1 MADPMSRPMPS
12 PGGAS
17 PMGRNPM
24 ASPGGASPADRAGR
38 GAMQATESM
47 LSPGD
52 TMLRQSQ
59 GRGVTQ
65 STTVREFL
73 EGYGINVDGPVDQL
87 KQMATG
93 ALQNANPAG
102 RMQNMAR
109 RSGASPTGQSP
120 MGQRPMGP
128 SPTGQSPMAQRPAGM
143 GATPGR
149 AAQPAPRDLSS
160 LLRR

>member
-1 MADPMSRPMPS
+1 MSDPMRRPMPS

-47 LSPGD
+47 LSTGD
-52 TMLRQSQ
+52 SMLRQTQ

-73 EGYGINVDGPVDQL
+73 EGYGINVEGPVDQL
-87 KQMATG
+87 KQMARG

-102 RMQNMAR
+102 RMKNMA
-109 RSGASPTGQSP
+109 GMAGGGPAP
-120 MGQRPMGP
+120 QRPGGP
-128 SPTGQSPMAQRPAGM
+128 SPMGQSPMAQRPAGA

-149 AAQPAPRDLSS
+149 AAQPAPQDLSA

>member
-1 MADPMSRPMPS
+1 MSDPMRRPMPS

-17 PMGRNPM
+17 P
-24 ASPGGASPADRAGR
+24 AARAGR
-38 GAMQATESM
+38 GAMQRTESM

-52 TMLRQSQ
+52 SMLRQAQ
-59 GRGVTQ
+59 GRGVTG

-73 EGYGINVDGPVDQL
+73 EGYGINVEGPVDQL
-87 KQMATG
+87 KQMARG

-102 RMQNMAR
+102 RMKNMAGM
-109 RSGASPTGQSP
+109 SGGRPAPQRPMGQSP
-120 MGQRPMGP
+120 MGQRP
-128 SPTGQSPMAQRPAGM
+128 AGV

-149 AAQPAPRDLSS
+149 AAQPAPQDLSS